1 MSLIKQH
8 LYEKMTSNLSVTNL
22 KYEELILLQEIM
34 MDVWEF
40 GIDAG
45 RAQYNKEDFD
55 NLYDK
60 IMSS

>member
-1 MSLIKQH
+1 
-8 LYEKMTSNLSVTNL
+8 MTSNLSITNL